1 MKVEF
6 AKNKEQKVWFSEW
19 NIYLDGTYSGFI
31 YKTSRKD
38 SWNIA
43 CSRFGLGA
51 VNPIACQKTF
61 SDAKN
66 IVRKFVDEWNENA
79 NEIGIHMQFNSQEYT
94 WENKPKED
102 IVNE

>member
-6 AKNKEQKVWFSEW
+6 ARNKEQKVWFSEW

-66 IVRKFVDEWNENA
+66 IVRKFVDEWNEMQMKF
-79 NEIGIHMQFNSQEYT
+79 GIHMQFNSQEYT

>member
-1 MKVEF
+1 MELTVVLSIKH
-6 AKNKEQKVWFSEW
+6 Q
-19 NIYLDGTYSGFI
+19 
-31 YKTSRKD
+31 KD

-79 NEIGIHMQFNSQEYT
+79 NEIQFTGIHMG
-94 WENKPKED
+94 K
-102 IVNE
+102 

>member
-19 NIYLDGTYSGFI
+19 
-31 YKTSRKD
+31 KTSRKD

-79 NEIGIHMQFNSQEYT
+79 NEIWNSYAIQFTGIHMG
-94 WENKPKED
+94 K
-102 IVNE
+102 

>member
-43 CSRFGLGA
+43 CSRF
-51 VNPIACQKTF
+51 
-61 SDAKN
+61 
-66 IVRKFVDEWNENA
+66 E
-79 NEIGIHMQFNSQEYT
+79 
-94 WENKPKED
+94 
-102 IVNE
+102 

>member
-19 NIYLDGTYSGFI
+19 NIYLDGTYGGFI

-66 IVRKFVDEWNENA
+66 IVRKFVDEWNE
-79 NEIGIHMQFNSQEYT
+79 IWNSQEYT

>member
-6 AKNKEQKVWFSEW
+6 AKNKEEKVWFSEW

-38 SWNIA
+38 SWNIV
-43 CSRFGLGA
+43 CSRFGLGE

-61 SDAKN
+61 SRWMECE
-66 IVRKFVDEWNENA
+66 IWNSYA
-79 NEIGIHMQFNSQEYT
+79 IQFTGIHMG
-94 WENKPKED
+94 K
-102 IVNE
+102 

>member
-66 IVRKFVDEWNENA
+66 IVRKFVWNE
-79 NEIGIHMQFNSQEYT
+79 IWNSQEYT

>member
-1 MKVEF
+1 M
-6 AKNKEQKVWFSEW
+6 
-19 NIYLDGTYSGFI
+19 DGTYSGFI

>member
-31 YKTSRKD
+31 YKISRKD

-79 NEIGIHMQFNSQEYT
+79 IQFNSQEYT

>member
-1 MKVEF
+1 MKAEF
-6 AKNKEQKVWFSEW
+6 AKNKEEKVWFSEW

-38 SWNIA
+38 SWNIV
-43 CSRFGLGA
+43 CSRFGLGEA
-51 VNPIACQKTF
+51 NPIACQETF

-66 IVRKFVDEWNENA
+66 IVRKFVDEWNVKF
-79 NEIGIHMQFNSQEYT
+79 GIHMQFNSQEYT

-102 IVNE
+102 IANE

>member
-66 IVRKFVDEWNENA
+66 IVRKFVEWNE
-79 NEIGIHMQFNSQEYT
+79 IWNSQEYT

>member
-79 NEIGIHMQFNSQEYT
+79 NEIWNSYAIQFTGIHT
-94 WENKPKED
+94 GK
-102 IVNE
+102 

>member
-66 IVRKFVDEWNENA
+66 IVRKFVDEWNE
-79 NEIGIHMQFNSQEYT
+79 IWNSQECT

>member
-66 IVRKFVDEWNENA
+66 IVRKFVDEWNEWNENA
-79 NEIGIHMQFNSQEYT
+79 NEIWNSYAIQYT

>member
-43 CSRFGLGA
+43 CSRFELGA

-66 IVRKFVDEWNENA
+66 IVRKFVDEWNEIWNY
-79 NEIGIHMQFNSQEYT
+79 MQFNTQEYT

>member
-19 NIYLDGTYSGFI
+19 NIYFDGTYSGFI

-66 IVRKFVDEWNENA
+66 IVRKFVEWNEIA

-94 WENKPKED
+94 WENKD

>member
-19 NIYLDGTYSGFI
+19 NIYLDGTYSSFI